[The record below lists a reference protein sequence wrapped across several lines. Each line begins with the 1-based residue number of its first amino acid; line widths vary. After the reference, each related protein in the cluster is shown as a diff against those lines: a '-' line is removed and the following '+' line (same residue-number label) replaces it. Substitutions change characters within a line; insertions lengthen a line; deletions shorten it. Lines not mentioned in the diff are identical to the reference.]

1 MHSTEIGIRGE
12 KVRGVT
18 LFLARRS
25 GAARVAFAPSWAEFC
40 LALTVLSF
48 CLAAWGKSPFSTDP
62 SPPINVRLVRYST
75 DFSYRYTWTRFTA
88 LEMKLPRP
96 D

>member
-18 LFLARRS
+18 SFLARRS
-25 GAARVAFAPSWAEFC
+25 GAACVLFCAKLSLVLPRAHCFVFALPLGGNLLSLPS
-40 LALTVLSF
+40 
-48 CLAAWGKSPFSTDP
+48 SPK
-62 SPPINVRLVRYST
+62 NVRLVRYST